1 MIEEASED
9 ATFAAQIET
18 EQVGPDLYR
27 AILVMSV
34 RADGEEDVVRIPLAG
49 EHPTRLEAE
58 FAAQLAIE
66 AMAREPGTPSK
77 E

>member
-1 MIEEASED
+1 MIEEPSED

-18 EQVGPDLYR
+18 EQVGSDLYR
-27 AILVMSV
+27 AILMVSV
-34 RADGEEDVVRIPLAG
+34 QADGEEDVVHIPLAG

-66 AMAREPGTPSK
+66 AMAREPGAPSK
-77 E
+77 D

>member
-1 MIEEASED
+1 MIETLSED

-66 AMAREPGTPSK
+66 AMARQPGAPSK
-77 E
+77 D

>member
-1 MIEEASED
+1 MSQEPPEH

-34 RADGEEDVVRIPLAG
+34 QADGEAEVVRVPLAG
-49 EHPTRLEAE
+49 EHPTRREAE
-58 FAAQLAIE
+58 FAAKVAIE
-66 AMAREPGTPSK
+66 AMSRTPGDGR
-77 E
+77 

>member
-1 MIEEASED
+1 MNQEPPED
-9 ATFAAQIET
+9 LTFATQIET

-34 RADGEEDVVRIPLAG
+34 RADGVEDVVRIPLAG

-66 AMAREPGTPSK
+66 AMAREPGAPSK